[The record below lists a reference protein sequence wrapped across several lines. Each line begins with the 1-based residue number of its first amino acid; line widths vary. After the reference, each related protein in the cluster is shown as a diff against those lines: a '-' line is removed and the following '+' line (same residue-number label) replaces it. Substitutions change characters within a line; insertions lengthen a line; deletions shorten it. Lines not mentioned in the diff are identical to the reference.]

1 MAHQRATLGRVLPDR
16 TARLPFLAGGLLLIS
31 ALAPST
37 AEASI
42 RLGFGTDYWFNRGG
56 EFNFTVAPF
65 ASLVRGLEVGGRL
78 GVLVAT
84 DPAIAGLPLD
94 LQLRLSFEHAYFEGS
109 AGPWILFVS
118 DSPVRAHFSFGMGL
132 QSHALAFGLEAGWLD
147 PNAVLGLRLSFK
159 L

>member
-1 MAHQRATLGRVLPDR
+1 M
-16 TARLPFLAGGLLLIS
+16 LIS
-31 ALAPST
+31 ALAPSP
-37 AEASI
+37 AAASI

-56 EFNFTVAPF
+56 EFNFTAAPL
-65 ASLVRGLEVGGRL
+65 ASLMRGLEVGGRF

-94 LQLRLSFEHAYFEGS
+94 LQLRVSFAQAYIEGS

-118 DSPVRAHFSFGMGL
+118 DRPLRAHFSFGMGL
-132 QSHALAFGLEAGWLD
+132 QTRALAFGIEAGWLD
-147 PNAVLGLRLSFK
+147 PNAILGLRLSLK